1 MTAGGFHR
9 GEGPAPRPTDWNLPN
24 ALTVLRFLLVPV
36 YGVLLF
42 MEGGSSPWWR
52 FWAWAVFVLAAVTD
66 GIDGKIARQR
76 GEITNFGKVADP
88 IADKALT
95 GTAFIGLSVLGVI
108 WWWVT
113 VVIVVRE
120 VGITILRFVIIRHG
134 VMPAGRG
141 GKLKTML
148 QTVSLAALTF
158 PLAVLPLGGAW
169 LFVAYVLLGAA
180 LVMTVVSGIDYVFKA
195 ARLRETSERTR
206 LRRATRVAGREARA
220 HDKAGVAGAPTVP
233 SAAPAAPLPPPSTTT
248 PSPTGPTGVGAS
260 PSPSPTS
267 VSPSPTSADPSTAE
281 PTSPVTTE
289 ASAAERHTAAPGS
302 DQRPAADPAGRGAP
316 GGPGRE

>member
-1 MTAGGFHR
+1 MTPQTFHR

-36 YGVLLF
+36 YAVLLF
-42 MEGGSSPWWR
+42 QDGGHEPWWR

-95 GTAFIGLSVLGVI
+95 GTAFIGLSLLGVV

-113 VVIVVRE
+113 VVILVRE
-120 VGITILRFVIIRHG
+120 IGITVLRFVVIRHG

-148 QTVSLAALTF
+148 QTLSLGALTF
-158 PLAVLPLGGAW
+158 PLWVLPLGDAW
-169 LFVAYVLLGAA
+169 LLVAYVVLGAA
-180 LVMTVVSGIDYVFKA
+180 LVMTVLSGIDYVFKA
-195 ARLRETSERTR
+195 ARLRETSERTKT
-206 LRRATRVAGREARA
+206 RRAARAAQREARLQSE
-220 HDKAGVAGAPTVP
+220 APP
-233 SAAPAAPLPPPSTTT
+233 ER
-248 PSPTGPTGVGAS
+248 
-260 PSPSPTS
+260 
-267 VSPSPTSADPSTAE
+267 TA
-281 PTSPVTTE
+281 
-289 ASAAERHTAAPGS
+289 
-302 DQRPAADPAGRGAP
+302 QRD
-316 GGPGRE
+316 

>member
-52 FWAWAVFVLAAVTD
+52 FWAWVVFVLAAVTD
-66 GIDGKIARQR
+66 GIDGKIARER

-113 VVIVVRE
+113 VVILVRE
-120 VGITILRFVIIRHG
+120 VGITVLRFVVIRHG

-148 QTVSLAALTF
+148 QTLSLGALTF
-158 PLAVLPLGGAW
+158 PLAVLPLGGVW

-206 LRRATRVAGREARA
+206 LRRERRAAARDARTRDESRPARKRA
-220 HDKAGVAGAPTVP
+220 VP
-233 SAAPAAPLPPPSTTT
+233 PAAPASPD
-248 PSPTGPTGVGAS
+248 SPTSPTDPGGPTEPGGPTGLAT
-260 PSPSPTS
+260 PRRPASPTS
-267 VSPSPTSADPSTAE
+267 PTPAQPTAHDRA
-281 PTSPVTTE
+281 E
-289 ASAAERHTAAPGS
+289 APGAERHTAAPSG
-302 DQRPAADPAGRGAP
+302 DPRPTGDPAGRG
-316 GGPGRE
+316 GPGRE

>member
-1 MTAGGFHR
+1 MTPQTFHR

-42 MEGGSSPWWR
+42 QDGGGEPWWR
-52 FWAWAVFVLAAVTD
+52 FWAWVVFALAAVTD
-66 GIDGKIARQR
+66 GVDGKLARRR

-95 GTAFIGLSVLGVI
+95 GTAFIGLSALGVI

-113 VVIVVRE
+113 VVILVRE
-120 VGITILRFVIIRHG
+120 IGITVLRFVVIRHG

-148 QTVSLAALTF
+148 QTLALGSLT
-158 PLAVLPLGGAW
+158 LPLWEWPFGDVLTTA
-169 LFVAYVLLGAA
+169 AHVLLGAA
-180 LVMTVVSGIDYVFKA
+180 LVMTVLSGVDYVFKA

-206 LRRATRVAGREARA
+206 ARRAARA
-220 HDKAGVAGAPTVP
+220 ARAAQRETRAARAAGQPTPTPADDAPAHATSTEAAPTE
-233 SAAPAAPLPPPSTTT
+233 TTLNR
-248 PSPTGPTGVGAS
+248 
-260 PSPSPTS
+260 
-267 VSPSPTSADPSTAE
+267 D
-281 PTSPVTTE
+281 
-289 ASAAERHTAAPGS
+289 
-302 DQRPAADPAGRGAP
+302 
-316 GGPGRE
+316 

>member
-36 YGVLLF
+36 YAVLLF
-42 MEGGSSPWWR
+42 MDGGESPWWR
-52 FWAWAVFVLAAVTD
+52 FWAWVVFVLAAVTD

-113 VVIVVRE
+113 VVILVRE
-120 VGITILRFVIIRHG
+120 IGITILRFVVIRHG

-148 QTVSLAALTF
+148 QTLSLGALTF

-180 LVMTVVSGIDYVFKA
+180 LVMTVVSGVDYVFKA

-206 LRRATRVAGREARA
+206 LRRERRAAARESRTPEERSGA
-220 HDKAGVAGAPTVP
+220 HPGQGP
-233 SAAPAAPLPPPSTTT
+233 S
-248 PSPTGPTGVGAS
+248 TGPTSGAS
-260 PSPSPTS
+260 SGPTAGPGPTPAPPTPAPVKPPSLPADTVLGPADGPSQ
-267 VSPSPTSADPSTAE
+267 PS
-281 PTSPVTTE
+281 
-289 ASAAERHTAAPGS
+289 ER
-302 DQRPAADPAGRGAP
+302 DPAGRHTPASESDPRPAAGPASR
-316 GGPGRE
+316 GPGRE

>member
-36 YGVLLF
+36 YGTFLF

-52 FWAWAVFVLAAVTD
+52 FWAWLVFVLAAVTD

-95 GTAFIGLSVLGVI
+95 GTAFIGLSMLGVV

-113 VVIVVRE
+113 VVILVRE
-120 VGITILRFVIIRHG
+120 IGITILRFVIIRHG

-148 QTVSLAALTF
+148 QTLSLAALTF
-158 PLAVLPLGGAW
+158 PLAVLPLGGVW
-169 LFVAYVLLGAA
+169 LFVAYILLGAA
-180 LVMTVVSGIDYVFKA
+180 LVMTVVSGVDYVFKA

-206 LRRATRVAGREARA
+206 LRRAGRAAGREERTRDRAGAVTPPASSCSPGQSGSPGASGSARA
-220 HDKAGVAGAPTVP
+220 
-233 SAAPAAPLPPPSTTT
+233 S
-248 PSPTGPTGVGAS
+248 GAS
-260 PSPSPTS
+260 GASGSTVSRPTP
-267 VSPSPTSADPSTAE
+267 VPTAEAESTEPHTAE
-281 PTSPVTTE
+281 PT
-289 ASAAERHTAAPGS
+289 A
-302 DQRPAADPAGRGAP
+302 DQRPTADPAGRGGA
-316 GGPGRE
+316 GRE

>member
-36 YGVLLF
+36 YAVLLF

-113 VVIVVRE
+113 VVILVRE
-120 VGITILRFVIIRHG
+120 VGITVLRFVVIRHG

-148 QTVSLAALTF
+148 QTLSLGALTF

-180 LVMTVVSGIDYVFKA
+180 LVMTVVSGVDYVFKA

-206 LRRATRVAGREARA
+206 LRRERRAAGRESRTRDEARVSA
-220 HDKAGVAGAPTVP
+220 TP
-233 SAAPAAPLPPPSTTT
+233 SAAPT
-248 PSPTGPTGVGAS
+248 VGATADA
-260 PSPSPTS
+260 PKPA
-267 VSPSPTSADPSTAE
+267 ADPGTPPASQSLPTQSLPTQIQPTAPVSTDA
-281 PTSPVTTE
+281 PG
-289 ASAAERHTAAPGS
+289 AERHTAASETDPHPS
-302 DQRPAADPAGRGAP
+302 ADPAGRG
-316 GGPGRE
+316 GPGRE

>member
-1 MTAGGFHR
+1 MTPQTFHR

-36 YGVLLF
+36 YAVLLF
-42 MEGGSSPWWR
+42 QDGGHAPWWR

-95 GTAFIGLSVLGVI
+95 GTAFIGLSLLGVV

-113 VVIVVRE
+113 VVILVRE
-120 VGITILRFVIIRHG
+120 IGITVLRFVVIRHG

-148 QTVSLAALTF
+148 QTLSLGALTF
-158 PLAVLPLGGAW
+158 PLWVLPLGDAW
-169 LFVAYVLLGAA
+169 LLVASVVLGAA
-180 LVMTVVSGIDYVFKA
+180 LVMTVLSGIDYVFKA

-206 LRRATRVAGREARA
+206 TRRAARAAQREARLQSDVQSDA
-220 HDKAGVAGAPTVP
+220 ESDAPP
-233 SAAPAAPLPPPSTTT
+233 ER
-248 PSPTGPTGVGAS
+248 
-260 PSPSPTS
+260 
-267 VSPSPTSADPSTAE
+267 TA
-281 PTSPVTTE
+281 
-289 ASAAERHTAAPGS
+289 
-302 DQRPAADPAGRGAP
+302 QRD
-316 GGPGRE
+316 

>member
-1 MTAGGFHR
+1 MTAGGLHR

-52 FWAWAVFVLAAVTD
+52 FWAWVVFVLAAVTD

-113 VVIVVRE
+113 VVILVRE
-120 VGITILRFVIIRHG
+120 IGITVLRFVVIRHG

-148 QTVSLAALTF
+148 QTLSLGALTF

-206 LRRATRVAGREARA
+206 LRRERRAAARDARTRDESRPPRTL
-220 HDKAGVAGAPTVP
+220 TVP
-233 SAAPAAPLPPPSTTT
+233 PAAPASLE
-248 PSPTGPTGVGAS
+248 
-260 PSPSPTS
+260 SPTS
-267 VSPSPTSADPSTAE
+267 PTDPGSPTDPATPFHPASPTSQPPAQPTA
-281 PTSPVTTE
+281 PVR
-289 ASAAERHTAAPGS
+289 AQAPGAERHTAAPSG
-302 DQRPAADPAGRGAP
+302 DQRPTADPAGRS
-316 GGPGRE
+316 GPARE